1 MIPVNEPLVLQKDL
15 DYVTDAL
22 RTGWISSEGKY
33 IKLFE
38 EKFAE
43 FVGVK
48 HAVTVNNGTNALIL
62 AVRALELPKGSEII
76 LPSMTIISC
85 ALAII
90 YNDLVPV
97 FVDSDPDIWTI
108 DTSKIEEKVTEK
120 TKAIMPVHLYGHA
133 VDMEAIKSIAKKHNL
148 LILEDFAEAIGTE
161 YKGKLCGS
169 FGDIN
174 SASFYANKVV
184 STGEGGICV
193 TNDDKY
199 AERLR
204 KLKNLSFIPEK
215 RFIHYELG
223 FNYRMTNVQAA
234 IGLAQTE
241 RVNEHI
247 EKKIWIGEKYNELL
261 KPIEEKGIITLPVEK
276 QWCKNTYWVYGI
288 LLNKNL
294 NIKADKMMKLL
305 MNKGVQTRP
314 FFYPLHKQPVFKNY
328 DWYRE
333 ESLPVS
339 EYLGDYGFYF
349 PSGLTLSEEQIET
362 VVKIFN
368 EVLNENKFSS

>member
-33 IKLFE
+33 IRLFE

-48 HAVTVNNGTNALIL
+48 HAITVNNGTNALIL

-85 ALAII
+85 ALAVI

-97 FVDSDPDIWTI
+97 FVDSEPEIWTI
-108 DTSKIEEKVTEK
+108 DISKIEEKITKK

-133 VDMEAIKSIAKKHNL
+133 VDMEAIQSIAKKYNL

-161 YKGKLCGS
+161 YKGKQCGS

-193 TNDDKY
+193 TDDDKF
-199 AERLR
+199 AEKLR
-204 KLKNLSFIPEK
+204 RLKNLSFIPEK

-241 RVNEHI
+241 RIKEHI
-247 EKKIWIGEKYNELL
+247 EKKIWIGKKYNELL
-261 KPIEEKGIITLPVEK
+261 KPLAEKGIITLPVEK
-276 QWCKNTYWVYGI
+276 DWCKNTYWVYSI
-288 LLNKNL
+288 LLNKKL
-294 NIKADKMMKLL
+294 NIQADEMMKLL

-314 FFYPLHKQPVFKNY
+314 FFYPLHKQPVFKNF
-328 DWYRE
+328 DWYKE
-333 ESLPVS
+333 QTLPVS

-349 PSGLTLSEEQIET
+349 PSGLTLTEEQIKT
-362 VVKIFN
+362 VVKTFN
-368 EVLNENKFSS
+368 EVLDENKLSS